1 LNVQVVMRLLLSV
14 SLLLLLLLSQAQ
26 AQSEDS
32 MRTYELQDI
41 VIQENR
47 LQIAYSDYA
56 KNIDIITKKDI
67 EKIPVNNLFDVLSY
81 VPGLDV
87 RRRGVGGVQADLSI
101 RGSTFDETLV
111 LLNGIKLSDPQ
122 TGHHLMNLPF
132 DLNTIERVEVLRGSS
147 ARIFGQNAFA
157 GAVNIITKVPD
168 ENYIQVSSFAGV
180 GQGDSRN
187 SDTTYYDSGVGVNIA
202 YSRENFGQFVSI
214 NHQQSNGYRYNSDY
228 DLTNVFYQSYLK
240 ALGGKFNIQAGYSA
254 REFGANGFY
263 FMNREREKINTAL
276 AAIEYNRTLGDK
288 ISIMSRAYFRSNKDN
303 YLLFFDQPEVFH
315 NVHLTNVWGGEIHS
329 SFNSDLG
336 VTGFGLEIR
345 NESIEGVEEEQLAT
359 NPLLNDDSRLNA
371 GFFLDHHF
379 EWGVFDVI
387 PGFYLNWHQDYS
399 WQLFPGLD
407 IGVQATPWLRFFA
420 NAGKTYRVP
429 TFFDL
434 YYASAPA
441 KTFGDPD
448 LRPGEAWIYEAGIQ
462 TNFNRVT
469 FDLNY
474 FHQQGINTIDWVN
487 DPDNEDVIWQARN
500 FSNVQ
505 KNGVEAS
512 LTWSNPSPESFDLKG
527 VNVNYT
533 YLDSYLQNNRF
544 TSRYAISHF
553 RHKFVGNASFQL
565 IKNVDLA
572 VAYRY
577 FSRPEFDDESLL
589 AGLDDQTG
597 YHLLDAKL
605 NYRLP
610 KFSLFVQADN
620 LLDSYFIEVAEV
632 PMPGRWFRA
641 GVQYQFGL

>member
-1 LNVQVVMRLLLSV
+1 MRFLLSV
-14 SLLLLLLLSQAQ
+14 SLLFLAVLLQAQ
-26 AQSEDS
+26 AQPKDS
-32 MRTYELQDI
+32 MRTYELKDI

-168 ENYIQVSSFAGV
+168 DNYVQVSSFAGV
-180 GQGDSRN
+180 GQADSRG
-187 SDTTYYDSGVGVNIA
+187 SDTTYYDVGVGVNIA
-202 YSRENFGQFVSI
+202 YSQENFGQFVSV
-214 NHQQSNGYRYNSDY
+214 NHQQSNGYRFNSDY
-228 DLTNVFYQSYLK
+228 ELTNIFYQSYLK
-240 ALGGKFNIQAGYSA
+240 ALGGKFNIQAGYSD

-263 FMNREREKINTAL
+263 FMDREREKINTAL
-276 AAIEYNRTLGDK
+276 AAIEYNRALGENF
-288 ISIMSRAYFRSNKDN
+288 SIMTRGYFRSNKDN
-303 YLLFFDQPEVFH
+303 YKLFFDQPEVFH
-315 NVHLTNVWGGEIHS
+315 NVHLTRVWGGEVHS
-329 SFNSDLG
+329 SLKSDLG
-336 VTGFGLEIR
+336 LTGIGLEVR
-345 NESIEGVEEEQLAT
+345 SESINGLEEEQLAN
-359 NPLLNDDSRLNA
+359 NPLLDDDSRVNA

-379 EWGVFDVI
+379 EWGIFDVI
-387 PGFYLNWHQDYS
+387 PGFYLNWHQDYD
-399 WQLFPGLD
+399 WQIFPGID
-407 IGVQATPWLRFFA
+407 IGAQATPWLRFFA
-420 NAGKTYRVP
+420 NMGKTYRVP

-434 YYASAPA
+434 YYASPPA
-441 KTFGDPD
+441 GTFGDPN
-448 LRPGEAWIYEAGIQ
+448 LRPGEAWIYEAGVQ
-462 TNFNRVT
+462 SRFNQLT
-469 FDLNY
+469 LDLNY

-487 DPDNEDVIWQARN
+487 DPGNEDVIWQARN

-505 KNGVEAS
+505 KNGIEAAIS
-512 LTWSNPSPESFDLKG
+512 WSNQLQNDFDIKALSL
-527 VNVNYT
+527 NYT
-533 YLDSYLQNNRF
+533 YLDSYLQNSQF

-553 RHKFVGNASFQL
+553 RHKLVGNANIQL
-565 IKNVDLA
+565 IKNLD
-572 VAYRY
+572 VAIGYRY
-577 FSRPEFDDESLL
+577 FTRPEFDDESILS
-589 AGLDDQTG
+589 GLDEQTG

-610 KFSLFVQADN
+610 KFNLFLQADN
-620 LLDSYFIEVAEV
+620 LLDTYFIEVAEV
-632 PMPGRWFRA
+632 PMPGRWFRL
-641 GVQYQFGL
+641 GLQYQFDL